1 MIGDLDLH
9 HTLDHSQMT
18 EIKRNIEI
26 ETQTET
32 RFKIVIV
39 GSVDIDQNLEIDIRI
54 RDVEMDE
61 AIQTNPEHIP
71 DQTHLEAQII
81 LPILDPKRS

>member
-32 RFKIVIV
+32 RIKIVIV
-39 GSVDIDQNLEIDIRI
+39 GSVGIDQNLETDIRI

-61 AIQTNPEHIP
+61 VIQTNPELIP
-71 DQTHLEAQII
+71 DQTHLEVQII
-81 LPILDPKRS
+81 SPILDLKRS

>member
-32 RFKIVIV
+32 RIKIVIV
-39 GSVDIDQNLEIDIRI
+39 GSVDIDQNLVTDIRI

-61 AIQTNPEHIP
+61 VIQTNPELIP
-71 DQTHLEAQII
+71 DQTHLEVQII
-81 LPILDPKRS
+81 SPILDLKRS

>member
-32 RFKIVIV
+32 RIKIVIV
-39 GSVDIDQNLEIDIRI
+39 GLVDIDRNPETNIRI

-61 AIQTNPEHIP
+61 VIRTNPEHIP
-71 DQTHLEAQII
+71 DQTHLEEQII
-81 LPILDPKRS
+81 SPILDLKRS

>member
-32 RFKIVIV
+32 RIKIVIV
-39 GSVDIDQNLEIDIRI
+39 GSVAIDQNLVTDIRI

-61 AIQTNPEHIP
+61 VIQTNPELIP
-71 DQTHLEAQII
+71 DQTHLEVQII
-81 LPILDPKRS
+81 SPILDLKRS

>member
-32 RFKIVIV
+32 RIKIVIV
-39 GSVDIDQNLEIDIRI
+39 GSVDIDQNLETDIRI
-54 RDVEMDE
+54 RDVKMAEV
-61 AIQTNPEHIP
+61 IQTNPELIP
-71 DQTHLEAQII
+71 DQTHLEVQII
-81 LPILDPKRS
+81 SPILDLKRS